1 MNTVGI
7 IGRTTKD
14 IEVMTTN
21 NGKKF
26 VSFCIAVNK
35 GNTKDTAFI
44 DCVAWGNQAEFMG
57 RNVTK
62 GTQIAITGELDS
74 HTYTDRNG
82 VNRKVTEIL
91 VHKIDLLWK
100 KKEPEQE
107 PDGLPITIPEPQEET
122 PPTFVDPKPIETIDD
137 ALLADLPFEV

>member
-7 IGRTTKD
+7 IGRITKD
-14 IEVMTTN
+14 IEVMTTS

-35 GNTKDTAFI
+35 GNTNNTAFI

-62 GTQIAITGELDS
+62 GTQIAVTGELDS
-74 HTYTDRNG
+74 HTYTDRNN

-91 VHKIDLLWK
+91 VHKIDIIWK
-100 KKEPEQE
+100 KKEEQE
-107 PDGLPITIPEPQEET
+107 PEDEGLPLTVPELPET
-122 PPTFVDPKPIETIDD
+122 PPTLVEPDSDNIDD